1 MYVVSG
7 HEPDEVGPPIEIDI
21 GAEIV
26 NNVTNELV
34 KAAALVHGVDPLSA
48 SVMGG
53 GVGGLAKSLVSAAQ
67 RAYERRRARLTIA
80 LEAAYEESGHGPG
93 ELLAEAL
100 GDDRKLE
107 LLTRAFEAAQRD
119 ADLRRVRFYGR
130 IAAAG
135 VMAQDDAKVNATE
148 RIFRTIASLDA
159 ADLKVLLYMA
169 SKGKAIWSVFELPTD
184 RVRTLS
190 AELPE
195 VNVMLEPIVYRL
207 LGLGLLTDKDGDTS
221 YADAYLVSPF
231 ARLCVESLLNDS
243 LVDLPDA
250 NYDPAAAPIQSQ
262 QHT

>member
-1 MYVVSG
+1 
-7 HEPDEVGPPIEIDI
+7 
-21 GAEIV
+21 
-26 NNVTNELV
+26 
-34 KAAALVHGVDPLSA
+34 
-48 SVMGG
+48 MGG

-80 LEAAYEESGHGPG
+80 LEAAYEESGLGPG

-100 GDDRKLE
+100 GDDWKLE

-119 ADLRRVRFYGR
+119 ADVRRVRFYGG

-135 VMAQDDAKVNATE
+135 VMARDDAKVDATE

-169 SKGKAIWSVFELPTD
+169 SKGKVIWSVFELPTD

-190 AELPE
+190 TELPE
-195 VNVMLEPIVYRL
+195 VDVMLEPIVYRL

-221 YADAYLVSPF
+221 YADAYLEAYSRE
-231 ARLCVESLLNDS
+231 A
-243 LVDLPDA
+243 
-250 NYDPAAAPIQSQ
+250 
-262 QHT
+262 